1 MRHKFLS
8 LPKIQNSVK
17 KHIIWFLFIALILS
31 CSPTEEE
38 LFNEGIKS
46 LEDNQFEQSIGYFDR
61 VIQKNPENTSA
72 YNAKGVALFQQGKF
86 DEAIL
91 VFSESIK
98 RDSTSYK
105 PFFNRGNAYLEKKMY
120 KEALLDYNMAN
131 GLDAMQIDVYYN
143 RGLALLGLEEYEDA
157 IFDFDFALRENPNQ
171 ALVLFNKAK
180 AQLGNNDPVSAIE
193 SLVNTVNLDNRN
205 GAAYYLLGVTQMSAF
220 GQKEEGC
227 ANLKMALSLGF
238 GEAKSWIEDFC
249 QE

>member
-1 MRHKFLS
+1 MHNSLS

-17 KHIIWFLFIALILS
+17 KHFIWFALTVLILS
-31 CSPTEEE
+31 CSPSEQE
-38 LFNEGIKS
+38 LFDEGVKM
-46 LEDNQFEQSIGYFDR
+46 LEASQYQQSITYFDK

-72 YNAKGVALFQQGKF
+72 FNAKGVALFQQGKY
-86 DEAIL
+86 DEAIAA
-91 VFSESIK
+91 FSESIEQ
-98 RDSTSYK
+98 DNTSYK
-105 PFFNRGNAYLEKKMY
+105 PFFNRGNAYLEKKMF

-131 GLDAMQIDVYYN
+131 GLDAQQVDVYYN

-157 IFDFDFALRENPNQ
+157 IFDLDIVLQANPNQ
-171 ALVLFNKAK
+171 ALAQFNKAK
-180 AQLGNNDPVSAIE
+180 AQLGNNDPVGAIE

-220 GQKEEGC
+220 GQKEDGC
-227 ANLKMALSLGF
+227 ANLKMAMSLGF